1 MPLELTADDRAMLDG
16 QAGEAARFA
25 MRLLV
30 DVAEATAAGRLISVA
45 SAHLVGC
52 FYTGTVGLDYARR
65 LVSHGARVRVPTTL
79 NTGAVDL
86 VHGQDRSGP
95 AAAAPAPQARELMDL
110 YRQMGARPTWTC
122 TPYQVGH
129 RPAMGEQ
136 VAWGES
142 NAVAFANSV
151 LGARTNRY
159 GDFVDVAAALTG
171 RVPYTGLHRPE
182 NRRGQ
187 VLVRVTGIGGRLLDE
202 DAFYAVLGH
211 VIGQECGNA
220 VPVVAGLDKV
230 PVTEDRLKALGAA
243 ASASGGVGLFHVVG
257 VTPEAPSLTAVLPD
271 GRPQRTVVADA
282 ERVRAG
288 RESLTSGPVT
298 ERLGAVCLG
307 TPHFSFDEFRSVI
320 GLLDGRAPA
329 VPLYLSTSRHVHR
342 RLREA
347 GLLPALDR
355 PGIRIVEDTCTYFPG
370 VLSADTGSVMTS
382 SAKWAYY
389 GPGNLGISVVF
400 GSLRECVESAL
411 TGRVERDEGLWADV

>member
-1 MPLELTADDRAMLDG
+1 MPLELTPDDRAMLDG
-16 QAGEAARFA
+16 EAGDAAQFA

-30 DVAEATAAGRLISVA
+30 GVAEATAAPRLIDVA

-65 LVSHGARVRVPTTL
+65 LVSQGARVRVPSTL

-86 VHGQDRSGP
+86 VHGQDAPGSSAD
-95 AAAAPAPQARELMDL
+95 AAQARELMDL
-110 YRQMGARPTWTC
+110 YRKMGATPTWTC

-129 RPAMGEQ
+129 RPAPGEQ

-187 VLVRVTGIGGRLLDE
+187 VLVRVAGIGRRLLDE

-211 VIGQECGNA
+211 AVGQECGNA
-220 VPVVAGLDKV
+220 VPVVEGLD
-230 PVTEDRLKALGAA
+230 PALVTEDRLKALGAA

-257 VTPEAPSLTAVLPD
+257 VTPEAPSLDAAFHE
-271 GRPQRTVVADA
+271 RPPERTVTADA
-282 ERVRAG
+282 ARVRAG
-288 RESLTSGPVT
+288 RESLTSGTVT

-307 TPHFSFDEFRSVI
+307 TPHFSFEEFRSVI
-320 GLLDGRAPA
+320 RLLDGRAPA

-342 RLREA
+342 QLREA
-347 GLLPALDR
+347 GLLPALAH
-355 PGIRIVEDTCTYFPG
+355 PAIRIVEDTCTYFPG
-370 VLSADTGSVMTS
+370 VLPAGTGPVMTS

-389 GPGNLGISVVF
+389 GPGNLDISVAF
-400 GSLRECVESAL
+400 GSLRECVGSAV
-411 TGRVERDEGLWADV
+411 TGRVERDEGLWADA